1 MIRLS
6 ALYFLCCTSPAY
18 SVDCGRAITQFQF
31 QAEDVRSLV
40 MQSDAVVQA
49 IVVSPNNP
57 PQRAAIDWLIPF
69 AQSIVAAKAMLSIY
83 RVAPEC
89 FSLKTGEIENG
100 IAERERI
107 LNGVANIVRGQLR
120 GLKPP

>member
-6 ALYFLCCTSPAY
+6 ALYLLCCTSPAY

-31 QAEDVRSLV
+31 KAEDVRSLV

-57 PQRAAIDWLIPF
+57 PMRAAIDWLIPF
-69 AQSIVAAKAMLSIY
+69 AQSIEAAKGMLAIY
-83 RVAPEC
+83 RVVAGV
-89 FSLKTGEIENG
+89 LQHQDRRH
-100 IAERERI
+100 RERH
-107 LNGVANIVRGQLR
+107 RGA
-120 GLKPP
+120 GAHP

>member
-6 ALYFLCCTSPAY
+6 ALYLLCCTSPAY

-31 QAEDVRSLV
+31 KAEDVRSLV

-49 IVVSPNNP
+49 IIVSPNNP
-57 PQRAAIDWLIPF
+57 PMRAAIDWLIPF
-69 AQSIVAAKAMLSIY
+69 AQSIEAAKGMLSIY
-83 RVAPEC
+83 RVSPEC
-89 FSLKTGEIENG
+89 FNIKTGDIENG

-107 LNGVANIVRGQLR
+107 LAGIANIVRGQMR